1 MFDLSDI
8 GVVKSSFP
16 HIAKIIT
23 LLWGNQE
30 CHDYLHKLFTET
42 RDGKRQGFPLP
53 VFVALN
59 SLMLQHQVEFPQ
71 FIPPKDIWG
80 PR

>member
-1 MFDLSDI
+1 MFDLSDLE
-8 GVVKSSFP
+8 VVKTSFP

-42 RDGKRQGFPLP
+42 RDGKRQGFPLR
-53 VFVALN
+53 VFLALN
-59 SLMLQHQVEFPQ
+59 SLMLQHRVEFPQ
-71 FIPPKDIWG
+71 FIKPTDIWDT
-80 PR
+80 R